1 MAKNDKSVKRGVY
14 LYIDG
19 KQIKNDVNSIKAE
32 IKKLTGELKD
42 MTIGSREYVE
52 QMAKIRN
59 LNSMLKEHQ
68 KSLRGVNKEVK
79 ATTFSFGKFVDG
91 FNRFGGF
98 IASVVASLTGLVLG
112 LKALRDEKNKL
123 EDSQAS
129 LKSLTG
135 LDETSVD
142 WLTKQ
147 AQKLSTTM
155 TKEGLRVRQST
166 AEILDAYM
174 LVGSAKAELLGSPE
188 ALAAVTEEAMRLQSA
203 AGDITLAEAVDA
215 VTLSLNQFGAPAED
229 AARYVNVLAAGS
241 KEGASGVASITSSIK
256 RAGVAAAGAN
266 VSIEETVALVETLAY
281 KGITDEVAGT
291 ALKKFFLVLQTGA
304 DDTNPKVVGLTK
316 ALENLKA
323 KNMGAADIKKMFG
336 EEGYNAAA
344 VILQNTEMVNQLTEA
359 VTGTNI
365 AFEQSAIN
373 SDTASAKLAQV
384 RNQMKLA
391 GIELI
396 EKLNPAILVSTNAMT
411 YVIKILPGVIDWFK
425 KWGAEV
431 TILSAYFLL
440 LATRVT
446 ITNKAIAAYH
456 SVLAAGTAIKKG
468 YALAIMA
475 INAARDTSLRG
486 LVNMRNA
493 IRTSN
498 ALTRTATATVTL
510 LKSALFLM
518 TGQLKAA
525 RIAFQAFTIAA
536 RANPFGI
543 VLTVVA
549 ALTLGLVNLR
559 KKQDEASAAQVAL
572 NRVSQKTSEEYDKQA
587 AHIKQLNDVLH
598 NNKVGIGERR
608 KALDELK
615 SIIPGYNAMLTKEG
629 ELIEENTSAIDNY
642 LVALD
647 KEIRL
652 KKFKEEREAAILRKD
667 ALEKQLKSHQQVLD
681 NNPLVTT
688 QTFNTSFG
696 AMNFDPLSRHREKV
710 QSLNAEL
717 TKTNA
722 ELDALTKEYE
732 ALSQVKTVDDDN
744 DGKCPKC
751 GNKPC
756 TCDIQVDEEDDVKK
770 QLQALEL
777 EHGKRIAEIKKQYLE
792 DDKMTQSEYNK
803 RIQDAEVQ
811 LLNEKLKVMGLDE
824 AQRQRFNERL
834 LDIQLKQ
841 RDELRDQRLDETKD
855 TLAANQKK
863 FQLEA
868 EQLAKDYQNRLI
880 TREDFLK
887 KLFELQELYKVA
899 GDTPEV
905 LTPEQQEMIDK
916 YLEKIDEVIAKYKE
930 AAHKTEEWRDITQK
944 AWGDVKSW
952 ADMTFDEMTVL
963 LDKLVQ
969 DLFKLGDGFESTQDK
984 LAVMATFGASYMQQL
999 GAAVGQTL
1007 GGAKDSLEDFLKASL
1022 QMVLEV
1028 IKQQLIAEQAAAIAS
1043 VTMKDITTKGF
1054 AGIATA
1060 AAKIAL
1066 ITAAFEAAKTAIGNF
1081 YTGGYTPSGE
1091 WDEPKGI
1098 VHSNEFVANRY
1109 AVANPAVRPV
1119 LDLIDSA
1126 QRSGTIAN
1134 LTGGDIAAVA
1144 GGSAHPVAAASSV
1157 MQLQAQSDD
1166 RELKQTVRGLSQ
1178 VLSRLV
1184 ERLDEPIE
1192 AYGVI
1197 SGRHGLKRKL
1207 DEYDRL
1213 LNNKSR
1219 KP

>member
-135 LDETSVD
+135 LDDTSVD

-155 TKEGLRVRQST
+155 TKEGLRVRASA

-174 LVGSAKAELLGSPE
+174 LVGGAKAELLGSPE
-188 ALAAVTEEAMRLQSA
+188 ALHAVTEEAMRLQAA

-241 KEGASGVASITSSIK
+241 KEGASGIASITSSIK

-304 DDTNPKVVGLTK
+304 NETNPKVVGLTK

-344 VILQNTEMVNQLTEA
+344 VILDNVDMVNQLTEA

-425 KWGAEV
+425 KWGLEV
-431 TILSAYFLL
+431 MILSGYFLL
-440 LATRVT
+440 MATRVT
-446 ITNKAIAAYH
+446 ITKKAVAAYH
-456 SVLAAGTAIKKG
+456 AVLNAGIAIKKG
-468 YALAIMA
+468 YTLAIVA
-475 INAARDTSLRG
+475 LNSARTANLKG
-486 LVNMRNA
+486 LVNMRSA
-493 IRTSN
+493 MRTAN
-498 ALTRTATATVTL
+498 ILTRTATSLVTL
-510 LKSALFLM
+510 LRSALFLM

-525 RIAFQAFTIAA
+525 GIAFKAFTIAA

-549 ALTLGLVNLR
+549 ALTFGLVQLR
-559 KKQDEASAAQVAL
+559 RKQEEVSASQAAL
-572 NRVSQKTSEEYDKQA
+572 NRINKKASEEYDDQSA
-587 AHIKQLNDVLH
+587 RIKALNDIVH
-598 NNKVGIGERR
+598 NNKVGIDERR

-615 SIIPGYNAMLTKEG
+615 SIIPDYNAMLDEEG
-629 ELIEENTSAIDNY
+629 RLTNDNTTAIDNY
-642 LVALD
+642 LVALE
-647 KEIRL
+647 KEIKL
-652 KKFKEEREAAILRKD
+652 KAAKEELEEAYRKQRKLEQQRD
-667 ALEKQLKSHQQVLD
+667 AHQKVLD
-681 NNPLVTT
+681 NNPGNTT

-696 AMNFDPLSRHREKV
+696 ALNFDPLDHNRSKLREI
-710 QSLNAEL
+710 NAEL
-717 TKTNA
+717 ATTNSIISAINNEIASNSSVISSPSPKKSGGSATGGTESEKERKIRINKEFERIETEHNKELTHIQKLYLEGAFESEEEYASAKVDLEKKYLNQKLEVAGIEDSEREKIQVKILEGEIKFNELCKKEDERIAKERKSIREKQLQIELEQAAQHHYRSLTSEEEYQAEVSRIYDNYYKDLLENFRLTEEEKTKIKA
-722 ELDALTKEYE
+722 EQDKKQTDKDKEKYDKLIAQTERYRDIALDISTQFGEAIGEMIANGELSMKNFLKETILMALDALERIIEIHCVEIMTK
-732 ALSQVKTVDDDN
+732 S
-744 DGKCPKC
+744 
-751 GNKPC
+751 
-756 TCDIQVDEEDDVKK
+756 
-770 QLQALEL
+770 
-777 EHGKRIAEIKKQYLE
+777 IAA
-792 DDKMTQSEYNK
+792 TTP
-803 RIQDAEVQ
+803 
-811 LLNEKLKVMGLDE
+811 
-824 AQRQRFNERL
+824 FNW
-834 LDIQLKQ
+834 I
-841 RDELRDQRLDETKD
+841 
-855 TLAANQKK
+855 
-863 FQLEA
+863 
-868 EQLAKDYQNRLI
+868 
-880 TREDFLK
+880 
-887 KLFELQELYKVA
+887 
-899 GDTPEV
+899 
-905 LTPEQQEMIDK
+905 
-916 YLEKIDEVIAKYKE
+916 
-930 AAHKTEEWRDITQK
+930 
-944 AWGDVKSW
+944 
-952 ADMTFDEMTVL
+952 
-963 LDKLVQ
+963 
-969 DLFKLGDGFESTQDK
+969 
-984 LAVMATFGASYMQQL
+984 
-999 GAAVGQTL
+999 GAAK
-1007 GGAKDSLEDFLKASL
+1007 GAAQVAAIKASFAL
-1022 QMVLEV
+1022 V
-1028 IKQQLIAEQAAAIAS
+1028 
-1043 VTMKDITTKGF
+1043 KG
-1054 AGIATA
+1054 
-1060 AAKIAL
+1060 L
-1066 ITAAFEAAKTAIGNF
+1066 VGNF
-1081 YTGGYTPSGE
+1081 YTGGYTPSGD
-1091 WDEPKGI
+1091 WDKPQGI

-1144 GGSAHPVAAASSV
+1144 GGSAHPVAAASPV

-1192 AYGVI
+1192 AVGVI
-1197 SGRHGLKRKL
+1197 SGRRGWKQKL

>member
-1 MAKNDKSVKRGVY
+1 MAKNDKTVKRGVY

-19 KQIKNDVNSIKAE
+19 KQIKNDVSSIKAE
-32 IKKLTGELKD
+32 IKKLTNELKD

-59 LNSMLKEHQ
+59 LNSMLKDHQ
-68 KSLRGVNKEVK
+68 RNLRGVNKEVK

-135 LDETSVD
+135 LDDTSVD

-188 ALAAVTEEAMRLQSA
+188 ALAAVTEEAMRLQAA

-241 KEGASGVASITSSIK
+241 KEGASGIASITSAIK

-266 VSIEETVALVETLAY
+266 VSVEETVALVETLAY

-304 DDTNPKVVGLTK
+304 DDTNPKVVGLAK

-359 VTGTNI
+359 VTDTNI

-373 SDTASAKLAQV
+373 SDTASARLAQV

-431 TILSAYFLL
+431 MILSGYFLL

-446 ITNKAIAAYH
+446 ITNKAVSAFHA
-456 SVLAAGTAIKKG
+456 VLAAGTAIKKG
-468 YALAIMA
+468 YALAIVG
-475 INAARDTSLRG
+475 INATRDTSLRG

-493 IRTSN
+493 LRTSN
-498 ALTRTATATVTL
+498 ALTRTATAVITL

-525 RIAFQAFTIAA
+525 RIAFQAFSIAA
-536 RANPFGI
+536 RANPFGWI
-543 VLTVVA
+543 LTAVAGVTMAITVFVNKTNAATKAMSDFNKANSKAKSELTLLYNSLITANAGTQKRMELIKEFNNKYGGYLTNLLNEKSTIEEITAAYNEAALAIQRKIAQQTLAEQTEDIQTKALEKQSDILSDVSDILSIKFTGSDVAKRMQQITAFTERQVAAGKSVSAIATKVVNELAATKMFKAADLKDIKDAMFDYASEVVA
-549 ALTLGLVNLR
+549 TAQKIQGVKDKLNPWLAPEDR
-559 KKQDEASAAQVAL
+559 KKSSNELPEVVVTPGVTATPSANNAVNDTDIFLEENKRYFEELAALKNKYVNSDTMTREEYSRLSEELELQHLNRKLEIAGVEPEKRAAIQQQVLDAQIKMKEVTAKQLEKQAKEQSDNAL
-572 NRVSQKTSEEYDKQA
+572 NEHKKRFELEIEAATRRHYQTMTSEEEYQKDVSRLTNDYYQAVLNDTRISEEEKAKIIQSVQQKSLDDEKAIYDKKTLQFNNMKNSIVGA
-587 AHIKQLNDVLH
+587 AESMGEAMAKFFTDEETDFGDFMANVLT
-598 NNKVGIGERR
+598 I
-608 KALDELK
+608 
-615 SIIPGYNAMLTKEG
+615 ML
-629 ELIEENTSAIDNY
+629 
-642 LVALD
+642 
-647 KEIRL
+647 
-652 KKFKEEREAAILRKD
+652 D
-667 ALEKQLKSHQQVLD
+667 ALEKQL
-681 NNPLVTT
+681 
-688 QTFNTSFG
+688 
-696 AMNFDPLSRHREKV
+696 
-710 QSLNAEL
+710 
-717 TKTNA
+717 
-722 ELDALTKEYE
+722 
-732 ALSQVKTVDDDN
+732 
-744 DGKCPKC
+744 
-751 GNKPC
+751 
-756 TCDIQVDEEDDVKK
+756 
-770 QLQALEL
+770 
-777 EHGKRIAEIKKQYLE
+777 IAQ
-792 DDKMTQSEYNK
+792 
-803 RIQDAEVQ
+803 
-811 LLNEKLKVMGLDE
+811 
-824 AQRQRFNERL
+824 
-834 LDIQLKQ
+834 
-841 RDELRDQRLDETKD
+841 
-855 TLAANQKK
+855 
-863 FQLEA
+863 
-868 EQLAKDYQNRLI
+868 
-880 TREDFLK
+880 
-887 KLFELQELYKVA
+887 
-899 GDTPEV
+899 
-905 LTPEQQEMIDK
+905 
-916 YLEKIDEVIAKYKE
+916 
-930 AAHKTEEWRDITQK
+930 
-944 AWGDVKSW
+944 
-952 ADMTFDEMTVL
+952 
-963 LDKLVQ
+963 
-969 DLFKLGDGFESTQDK
+969 
-984 LAVMATFGASYMQQL
+984 
-999 GAAVGQTL
+999 
-1007 GGAKDSLEDFLKASL
+1007 
-1022 QMVLEV
+1022 
-1028 IKQQLIAEQAAAIAS
+1028 QAAAIAA
-1043 VTMKDITTKGF
+1043 VTINDISTKGL

-1066 ITAAFEAAKTAIGNF
+1066 ITAAFESAKAVLGNF
-1081 YTGGYTPSGE
+1081 YTGGYTGSGD

-1098 VHSNEFVANRY
+1098 VHSNEFVANRF

-1119 LDLIDSA
+1119 LDLIDAA

-1144 GGSAHPVAAASSV
+1144 GSHPMTAAQAPVVVTPAS
-1157 MQLQAQSDD
+1157 QPND
-1166 RELKQTVRGLSQ
+1166 RELMQTVRDLRR
-1178 VLSRLV
+1178 VISRLV
-1184 ERLDEPIE
+1184 VRLDEPIE

-1197 SGRHGLKRKL
+1197 SGRRGWKQKL
-1207 DEYDRL
+1207 DEYDKL

>member
-1 MAKNDKSVKRGVY
+1 MAKNDKTVKRGVY

-19 KQIKNDVNSIKAE
+19 KQIKNDVSSIKAE
-32 IKKLTGELKD
+32 IKKLTNELKD

-59 LNSMLKEHQ
+59 LNSMLKDHQ
-68 KSLRGVNKEVK
+68 KNLRGVNKEVK

-135 LDETSVD
+135 LDDTSVD

-188 ALAAVTEEAMRLQSA
+188 ALAAVTEEAMRLQAA

-241 KEGASGVASITSSIK
+241 KEGASGIASITSAIK

-266 VSIEETVALVETLAY
+266 VSVEETVALVETLAY

-304 DDTNPKVVGLTK
+304 DDTNPKVVGLSK

-359 VTGTNI
+359 VTDTNI

-373 SDTASAKLAQV
+373 SDTASARLAQV

-411 YVIKILPGVIDWFK
+411 YVIKILPGAIDWFK

-431 TILSAYFLL
+431 MILSGYFLL

-446 ITNKAIAAYH
+446 ITNKAVSAYH
-456 SVLAAGTAIKKG
+456 AVLAAGTAIKKG
-468 YALAIMA
+468 YALAIVG

-493 IRTSN
+493 LRTSN
-498 ALTRTATATVTL
+498 ALTRTTTAAITL
-510 LKSALFLM
+510 LKSALFLL

-525 RIAFQAFTIAA
+525 RISFQAFTIAA
-536 RANPFGI
+536 RLNPFGV
-543 VLTVVA
+543 VLTTVTALAVA
-549 ALTLGLVNLR
+549 LVTLR
-559 KKQDEASAAQVAL
+559 KRQDAVATAQQKLQDL
-572 NRVSQKTSEEYDKQA
+572 NREAEGQVQKEVVEMKDLLKVAEDMNLSYDT
-587 AHIKQLNDVLH
+587 
-598 NNKVGIGERR
+598 R
-608 KALDELK
+608 K
-615 SIIPGYNAMLTKEG
+615 G
-629 ELIEENTSAIDNY
+629 
-642 LVALD
+642 ALD
-647 KEIRL
+647 KLNEILPGHLANLTMEKINSGEAKKAVDEHTKALIRQATIQKLLDRQAELNANMSKYGNDKAEYLRKEVNVFELLWGGFTKGSAIPQWDEWVEEAKLLDTEL
-652 KKFKEEREAAILRKD
+652 KKLQIEDIQNNDKSGSGDKDKPCSICGKKPCICRK
-667 ALEKQLKSHQQVLD
+667 V
-681 NNPLVTT
+681 
-688 QTFNTSFG
+688 
-696 AMNFDPLSRHREKV
+696 V
-710 QSLNAEL
+710 Q
-717 TKTNA
+717 
-722 ELDALTKEYE
+722 
-732 ALSQVKTVDDDN
+732 DDDA
-744 DGKCPKC
+744 
-751 GNKPC
+751 
-756 TCDIQVDEEDDVKK
+756 VKK
-770 QLQALEL
+770 QLQQLEL
-777 EHGKRIAEIKKQYLE
+777 EHGQRISDIKKRYLE
-792 DDKMTQSEYNK
+792 DNTMTQAEYNK
-803 RIQDAEVQ
+803 LIQDAELQ
-811 LLNEKLKVMGLDE
+811 LLNEKLKVMGLE
-824 AQRQRFNERL
+824 ESQRQQINDRI
-834 LDIQLKQ
+834 LDMQIKQ
-841 RDELRDQRLDETKD
+841 REELRKQKLDETNE
-855 TLAANQKK
+855 TLSANQKK

-868 EQLAKDYQNRLI
+868 EQLAQDYKNRLI

-887 KLFELQELYKVA
+887 KLLELQKIYEIA
-899 GDTPEV
+899 GNTPEV
-905 LTPEQQEMIDK
+905 LTPEQQKAIDQYLDKLDEVIDK
-916 YLEKIDEVIAKYKE
+916 YKGAAEEVKDWRKTTQENWDELTKYTS
-930 AAHKTEEWRDITQK
+930 ASFD
-944 AWGDVKSW
+944 
-952 ADMTFDEMTVL
+952 DMTKILTTFFADLASMSVDGVESFDNLEQ
-963 LDKLVQ
+963 KYQ
-969 DLFKLGDGFESTQDK
+969 ALGTLMFSY
-984 LAVMATFGASYMQQL
+984 ASMFGT
-999 GAAVGQTL
+999 AVGEL
-1007 GGAKDSLEDFLKASL
+1007 LAGSEDSLKDFLKNTVN
-1022 QMVLEV
+1022 MVLTSIEQLMVAYIAQTTMREV
-1028 IKQQLIAEQAAAIAS
+1028 A
-1043 VTMKDITTKGF
+1043 TKGF
-1054 AGIATA
+1054 IGLATA
-1060 AAKIAL
+1060 AAQIAA
-1066 ITAAFEAAKTAIGNF
+1066 ITAAFETAKAAIGNF
-1081 YTGGYTPSGE
+1081 YTGGYTPSGD
-1091 WDEPKGI
+1091 WDKPQGI
-1098 VHSNEFVANRY
+1098 VHSNEFVANRF

-1119 LDLIDSA
+1119 LDLIDAA

-1144 GGSAHPVAAASSV
+1144 GSRPMTAAQAPVVVTSASQPN
-1157 MQLQAQSDD
+1157 D
-1166 RELKQTVRGLSQ
+1166 RELMQTVRDLRQ
-1178 VLSRLV
+1178 VISRLV
-1184 ERLDEPIE
+1184 VRLDEPIE

-1197 SGRHGLKRKL
+1197 SGRRGWKQKL
-1207 DEYDRL
+1207 DEYDKL

>member
-1 MAKNDKSVKRGVY
+1 MAKNDKTVKRGVY

-19 KQIKNDVNSIKAE
+19 KQIKNDVSSIKAE
-32 IKKLTGELKD
+32 IKKLTNELKD

-59 LNSMLKEHQ
+59 LNSMLKDHQ
-68 KSLRGVNKEVK
+68 KNLRGVNKEVK

-135 LDETSVD
+135 LDDTSVD

-188 ALAAVTEEAMRLQSA
+188 ALAAVTEEAMRLQAA

-241 KEGASGVASITSSIK
+241 KEGASGIASITSAIK

-266 VSIEETVALVETLAY
+266 VSVEETVALVETLAY
-281 KGITDEVAGT
+281 KGITDEMAGT

-304 DDTNPKVVGLTK
+304 DDTNPKVVGLAK

-373 SDTASAKLAQV
+373 SDTASARLAQV

-431 TILSAYFLL
+431 MILSGYFLL

-446 ITNKAIAAYH
+446 ITNKAVSAYH
-456 SVLAAGTAIKKG
+456 AVLAAGTAIKKG
-468 YALAIMA
+468 YALAIVG

-493 IRTSN
+493 LRTSN
-498 ALTRTATATVTL
+498 ALTRTTTAAITL
-510 LKSALFLM
+510 LKSALFLL

-525 RIAFQAFTIAA
+525 RISFQAFTIAA
-536 RANPFGI
+536 RLNPFGG
-543 VLTVVA
+543 VLTTVTALAVA
-549 ALTLGLVNLR
+549 LVTLR
-559 KKQDEASAAQVAL
+559 KRQDAVATAQQKLQDL
-572 NRVSQKTSEEYDKQA
+572 NREAEGQVQKEVVEMKDLLKVAEDMNLSYDT
-587 AHIKQLNDVLH
+587 
-598 NNKVGIGERR
+598 R
-608 KALDELK
+608 K
-615 SIIPGYNAMLTKEG
+615 G
-629 ELIEENTSAIDNY
+629 
-642 LVALD
+642 ALD
-647 KEIRL
+647 KLNEILPGHLANLTMEKINSGEAKKAVDEHTKALVRQATIQKLLDRQAELNANMSKYGNDKAEYLRKEVNVFELLWGGFTKGSAIPQWDEWVEEAKLLDAEL
-652 KKFKEEREAAILRKD
+652 KKLQIEDIQNND
-667 ALEKQLKSHQQVLD
+667 KSG
-681 NNPLVTT
+681 
-688 QTFNTSFG
+688 S
-696 AMNFDPLSRHREKV
+696 
-710 QSLNAEL
+710 
-717 TKTNA
+717 
-722 ELDALTKEYE
+722 
-732 ALSQVKTVDDDN
+732 DDE
-744 DGKCPKC
+744 
-751 GNKPC
+751 NKPC
-756 TCDIQVDEEDDVKK
+756 PICGKKPCICRKVVQDEDAVKK
-770 QLQALEL
+770 QLQQLEL
-777 EHGKRIAEIKKQYLE
+777 EHGQRISEIKKRYLE
-792 DDKMTQSEYNK
+792 DNMMTQTEYNK
-803 RIQDAEVQ
+803 LIQDAELQ
-811 LLNEKLKVMGLDE
+811 LLNEKLKVMGLE
-824 AQRQRFNERL
+824 ESQRQQINDRI
-834 LDIQLKQ
+834 LDMQIKQ
-841 RDELRDQRLDETKD
+841 REELRKQKLDETNE
-855 TLAANQKK
+855 TLSANQKK

-868 EQLAKDYQNRLI
+868 EQLAQDYKNRLI
-880 TREDFLK
+880 SREDFLK
-887 KLFELQELYKVA
+887 KLLELQKIYEIA
-899 GDTPEV
+899 GNTPEV
-905 LTPEQQEMIDK
+905 LTPEQQKAIDQYLDKLDEVIDK
-916 YLEKIDEVIAKYKE
+916 YKGAAEEVKDWRKTTQENWDELTKYTS
-930 AAHKTEEWRDITQK
+930 ASFD
-944 AWGDVKSW
+944 
-952 ADMTFDEMTVL
+952 DMTKILTTFFADLASMSVDGVESFDNLEQ
-963 LDKLVQ
+963 KYQ
-969 DLFKLGDGFESTQDK
+969 ALGTLMFSY
-984 LAVMATFGASYMQQL
+984 ASMFGT
-999 GAAVGQTL
+999 AVGEL
-1007 GGAKDSLEDFLKASL
+1007 LAGSEDSLKDFLKNTVN
-1022 QMVLEV
+1022 MVLTSIEQLMVAYIAQTTMREV
-1028 IKQQLIAEQAAAIAS
+1028 A
-1043 VTMKDITTKGF
+1043 TKGF
-1054 AGIATA
+1054 IGLATA
-1060 AAKIAL
+1060 AAQIAA
-1066 ITAAFEAAKTAIGNF
+1066 ITAAFETAKAAIGNF
-1081 YTGGYTPSGE
+1081 YTGGYTPSGD
-1091 WDEPKGI
+1091 WDKPQGI
-1098 VHSNEFVANRY
+1098 VHSNEFVANRF

-1119 LDLIDSA
+1119 LDLIDAA

-1134 LTGGDIAAVA
+1134 LTSGDIAAVA
-1144 GGSAHPVAAASSV
+1144 GPRQMTAAQAPVVVTPAS
-1157 MQLQAQSDD
+1157 QPND
-1166 RELKQTVRGLSQ
+1166 RELMQTVRDLRQ
-1178 VLSRLV
+1178 VISRLV
-1184 ERLDEPIE
+1184 VRLDEPIE

-1197 SGRHGLKRKL
+1197 SGRRGWKQKL
-1207 DEYDRL
+1207 DEYDKL

>member
-1 MAKNDKSVKRGVY
+1 MAKNDKTVKRGVY

-19 KQIKNDVNSIKAE
+19 KQIKNDVSSIKAE
-32 IKKLTGELKD
+32 IKKLTNELKD

-59 LNSMLKEHQ
+59 LNSMLKDHQ
-68 KSLRGVNKEVK
+68 KNLRGVNKEVK

-135 LDETSVD
+135 LDDTSVD

-188 ALAAVTEEAMRLQSA
+188 ALAAVTEEAMRLQAA

-241 KEGASGVASITSSIK
+241 KEGASGIASITSAIK

-266 VSIEETVALVETLAY
+266 VSVEETVALVETLAY

-304 DDTNPKVVGLTK
+304 DDTNPKVVGLAK

-373 SDTASAKLAQV
+373 SDTASARLAQV

-396 EKLNPAILVSTNAMT
+396 EKLNPAILVSTNVIT

-431 TILSAYFLL
+431 MILSGYFLL

-446 ITNKAIAAYH
+446 ITNKAVSAYH
-456 SVLAAGTAIKKG
+456 AVLAAGTAIKKG
-468 YALAIMA
+468 YALAIVG

-493 IRTSN
+493 LRTSN
-498 ALTRTATATVTL
+498 ALTRTTTAAITL
-510 LKSALFLM
+510 LKSALFLL

-525 RIAFQAFTIAA
+525 RISFQAFTIAA
-536 RANPFGI
+536 RLNPFGV
-543 VLTVVA
+543 VLTTVTALAVA
-549 ALTLGLVNLR
+549 LVTLR
-559 KKQDEASAAQVAL
+559 KRQDAVATAQQKLQDL
-572 NRVSQKTSEEYDKQA
+572 NREAEGQVQKEVVEMKDLLKVAEDMNLSYDT
-587 AHIKQLNDVLH
+587 
-598 NNKVGIGERR
+598 R
-608 KALDELK
+608 K
-615 SIIPGYNAMLTKEG
+615 G
-629 ELIEENTSAIDNY
+629 
-642 LVALD
+642 ALD
-647 KEIRL
+647 KLNEILPGHLANLTMEKINSGEAKKAVDEHTKALIRQATIQKLLDRQAELNANMSKYGNDKAEYLRKEVNVFELLWGGFTKGSAIPQWDEWVEEAKLLDAEL
-652 KKFKEEREAAILRKD
+652 KKLQIEDIQNND
-667 ALEKQLKSHQQVLD
+667 KSGSGD
-681 NNPLVTT
+681 E
-688 QTFNTSFG
+688 
-696 AMNFDPLSRHREKV
+696 D
-710 QSLNAEL
+710 
-717 TKTNA
+717 
-722 ELDALTKEYE
+722 
-732 ALSQVKTVDDDN
+732 
-744 DGKCPKC
+744 
-751 GNKPC
+751 KPC
-756 TCDIQVDEEDDVKK
+756 PICGKKPCICRKVVQDEDAVKK
-770 QLQALEL
+770 QLQQLEL
-777 EHGKRIAEIKKQYLE
+777 EHGQRISDIKKRYLE
-792 DDKMTQSEYNK
+792 DNTMTQAEYNK
-803 RIQDAEVQ
+803 LIQDAELQ
-811 LLNEKLKVMGLDE
+811 LLNEKLKVMGLE
-824 AQRQRFNERL
+824 ESQRQQINDRI
-834 LDIQLKQ
+834 LDMQIKQ
-841 RDELRDQRLDETKD
+841 REEFRKQKLDETNE
-855 TLAANQKK
+855 TLSANQKK

-868 EQLAKDYQNRLI
+868 EQLAQDYKNRLI

-887 KLFELQELYKVA
+887 KLLELQKIYEIA
-899 GDTPEV
+899 GNTSEV
-905 LTPEQQEMIDK
+905 LTPEQQKAIDQYLDKLDEVIDK
-916 YLEKIDEVIAKYKE
+916 YKGAAEEVKDWRKTTQENWDELTKYTS
-930 AAHKTEEWRDITQK
+930 ASFD
-944 AWGDVKSW
+944 
-952 ADMTFDEMTVL
+952 DMTKILTTFFADLASMSVDGVESFDNLEQ
-963 LDKLVQ
+963 KYQ
-969 DLFKLGDGFESTQDK
+969 ALGTLMFSY
-984 LAVMATFGASYMQQL
+984 ASMFGT
-999 GAAVGQTL
+999 AVGEL
-1007 GGAKDSLEDFLKASL
+1007 LAGSEDSLKDFLKNTVN
-1022 QMVLEV
+1022 MVLTSIEQLMVAYIAQTTMREV
-1028 IKQQLIAEQAAAIAS
+1028 A
-1043 VTMKDITTKGF
+1043 TKGF
-1054 AGIATA
+1054 IGLATA
-1060 AAKIAL
+1060 AAQIAA
-1066 ITAAFEAAKTAIGNF
+1066 ITAAFETAKAAIGNF
-1081 YTGGYTPSGE
+1081 YMGGYTPSGD

-1098 VHSNEFVANRY
+1098 VHSNEFVANRF

-1119 LDLIDSA
+1119 LDLIDAA

-1144 GGSAHPVAAASSV
+1144 GSRQMTAAQAPVVVTPAS
-1157 MQLQAQSDD
+1157 QPNDW
-1166 RELKQTVRGLSQ
+1166 ELMQTVRDLRR
-1178 VLSRLV
+1178 VISRLV
-1184 ERLDEPIE
+1184 VRLDEPIE

-1197 SGRHGLKRKL
+1197 SGRRGWKQKL
-1207 DEYDRL
+1207 DEYDKL

>member
-135 LDETSVD
+135 LDDTSVD

-155 TKEGLRVRQST
+155 TKEGLRVRASA

-174 LVGSAKAELLGSPE
+174 LVGGAKAELLGSPE
-188 ALAAVTEEAMRLQSA
+188 ALHAVTEEAMRLQAA

-241 KEGASGVASITSSIK
+241 KEGASGIASITSSIK

-291 ALKKFFLVLQTGA
+291 ALKRFFLVLQTGA
-304 DDTNPKVVGLTK
+304 DETNPRIVGLTK

-323 KNMGAADIKKMFG
+323 KNMGAGEIKKMFG
-336 EEGYNAAA
+336 EDGFNAAS
-344 VILQNTEMVNQLTEA
+344 VILGNIDMVNQLTEA

-425 KWGAEV
+425 KWGLEV
-431 TILSAYFLL
+431 MILSGYFLL
-440 LATRVT
+440 MATRVT
-446 ITNKAIAAYH
+446 ITTKAVAAYH
-456 SVLAAGTAIKKG
+456 AVLNAGIAIKKG
-468 YALAIMA
+468 YTLAVVAL
-475 INAARDTSLRG
+475 NSARSANLRG
-486 LVNMRNA
+486 LVNMRSA
-493 IRTSN
+493 MRTAN
-498 ALTRTATATVTL
+498 ILTRTATSLVTL
-510 LKSALFLM
+510 LRSALFLM

-525 RIAFQAFTIAA
+525 GIAFKAFTIAA

-549 ALTLGLVNLR
+549 ALTFGLVQLR
-559 KKQDEASAAQVAL
+559 RKQEEVSASQAAL
-572 NRVSQKTSEEYDKQA
+572 NRINKKASEEYDDQSA
-587 AHIKQLNDVLH
+587 RIKALNDIVH
-598 NNKVGIGERR
+598 NNKVGIDERR

-615 SIIPGYNAMLTKEG
+615 SIIPDYNAMLDEEG
-629 ELIEENTSAIDNY
+629 RLTNDNTTAIDNY
-642 LVALD
+642 LVALE
-647 KEIRL
+647 KEIKL
-652 KKFKEEREAAILRKD
+652 KAAKEELEEAYRKQRKLEQQRD
-667 ALEKQLKSHQQVLD
+667 AHQKVLD
-681 NNPLVTT
+681 NNPGNTT

-696 AMNFDPLSRHREKV
+696 ALNFDPLDHNRSKLREINAELATTNSVISAINNEIASNSSVISSPSPKKGGGSTGKTESEEERKKRV
-710 QSLNAEL
+710 KKELENIETAHNAEL
-717 TKTNA
+717 THIQKLYLEGAFESEEEYASAKIDLEKKYLNQKLDVVGLEASEREKIQVKILEGQIKFNELCKKEDERIAKERKSIRDKQLQIELEQAAQHHYRNFTSEEEYQAEVKQIYEKYYNDLLTNFRLTEEQKTQVMA
-722 ELDALTKEYE
+722 EQNKLQAEEDKEKYEKLKAQSEKYRDITMDIASEFGEAIGEMIANGELSMKNFLKETILMALDALERIIE
-732 ALSQVKTVDDDN
+732 I
-744 DGKCPKC
+744 
-751 GNKPC
+751 
-756 TCDIQVDEEDDVKK
+756 TC
-770 QLQALEL
+770 LEVTA
-777 EHGKRIAEIKKQYLE
+777 KNIAA
-792 DDKMTQSEYNK
+792 TTP
-803 RIQDAEVQ
+803 
-811 LLNEKLKVMGLDE
+811 
-824 AQRQRFNERL
+824 FNW
-834 LDIQLKQ
+834 I
-841 RDELRDQRLDETKD
+841 
-855 TLAANQKK
+855 
-863 FQLEA
+863 
-868 EQLAKDYQNRLI
+868 
-880 TREDFLK
+880 
-887 KLFELQELYKVA
+887 
-899 GDTPEV
+899 
-905 LTPEQQEMIDK
+905 
-916 YLEKIDEVIAKYKE
+916 
-930 AAHKTEEWRDITQK
+930 
-944 AWGDVKSW
+944 
-952 ADMTFDEMTVL
+952 
-963 LDKLVQ
+963 
-969 DLFKLGDGFESTQDK
+969 
-984 LAVMATFGASYMQQL
+984 
-999 GAAVGQTL
+999 GAAKAAAQV
-1007 GGAKDSLEDFLKASL
+1007 AAIKASFAL
-1022 QMVLEV
+1022 V
-1028 IKQQLIAEQAAAIAS
+1028 
-1043 VTMKDITTKGF
+1043 KG
-1054 AGIATA
+1054 
-1060 AAKIAL
+1060 L
-1066 ITAAFEAAKTAIGNF
+1066 VGNF
-1081 YTGGYTPSGE
+1081 YTGGYTPSGD
-1091 WDEPKGI
+1091 WDKPQGI

-1144 GGSAHPVAAASSV
+1144 GGSAHPVAAASPV

-1192 AYGVI
+1192 AVGVI
-1197 SGRHGLKRKL
+1197 SGRRGWRQKL

>member
-1 MAKNDKSVKRGVY
+1 MAKNDKTVKRGVY

-19 KQIKNDVNSIKAE
+19 KQIKNDVSSIKAE
-32 IKKLTGELKD
+32 IKKLTNELKD

-59 LNSMLKEHQ
+59 LNSMLKDHQ
-68 KSLRGVNKEVK
+68 KNLRGVNKEVK

-135 LDETSVD
+135 LDDTSVD

-188 ALAAVTEEAMRLQSA
+188 ALAAVTEEAMRLQAA

-241 KEGASGVASITSSIK
+241 KEGASGIASITSAIK

-266 VSIEETVALVETLAY
+266 VSVEETVALVETLAY

-304 DDTNPKVVGLTK
+304 DDTNPKVVGLAK

-373 SDTASAKLAQV
+373 SDTASARLAQV

-431 TILSAYFLL
+431 MILSGYFLL

-446 ITNKAIAAYH
+446 ITNKAVSAYH
-456 SVLAAGTAIKKG
+456 AVLAAGTAIKKG
-468 YALAIMA
+468 YALAIVG

-493 IRTSN
+493 LRTSN
-498 ALTRTATATVTL
+498 ALTRTTTAAITL
-510 LKSALFLM
+510 LKSALFLL

-525 RIAFQAFTIAA
+525 RISFQAFTIAA
-536 RANPFGI
+536 RLNPFGV
-543 VLTVVA
+543 VLTTVTALAVA
-549 ALTLGLVNLR
+549 LVTLR
-559 KKQDEASAAQVAL
+559 KRQDAVATAQQKLQDL
-572 NRVSQKTSEEYDKQA
+572 NREAEGQVQKEVVEMKDLLKVAEDMNLSYDT
-587 AHIKQLNDVLH
+587 
-598 NNKVGIGERR
+598 R
-608 KALDELK
+608 K
-615 SIIPGYNAMLTKEG
+615 G
-629 ELIEENTSAIDNY
+629 
-642 LVALD
+642 ALD
-647 KEIRL
+647 KLNEILPGHLANLTMEKINSGEAKKAVDEHTKALIRQATIQKLLDRQAELNANMSKYGNDKAEYLRKEVNVFELLWGGFTKGSAIPQWDEWVEEAKLLDAEL
-652 KKFKEEREAAILRKD
+652 KKLQIEDIQNND
-667 ALEKQLKSHQQVLD
+667 KSGSGD
-681 NNPLVTT
+681 E
-688 QTFNTSFG
+688 
-696 AMNFDPLSRHREKV
+696 D
-710 QSLNAEL
+710 
-717 TKTNA
+717 
-722 ELDALTKEYE
+722 
-732 ALSQVKTVDDDN
+732 
-744 DGKCPKC
+744 
-751 GNKPC
+751 KPC
-756 TCDIQVDEEDDVKK
+756 PICGKKPCICRKVVQDEDAVKK
-770 QLQALEL
+770 QLQQLEL
-777 EHGKRIAEIKKQYLE
+777 EHGQRISEIKKTYLE
-792 DDKMTQSEYNK
+792 DNTMTQAEYNK
-803 RIQDAEVQ
+803 LIQDAELQ
-811 LLNEKLKVMGLDE
+811 LLNEKLKVMGLE
-824 AQRQRFNERL
+824 ESQRQQINDRI
-834 LDIQLKQ
+834 LDMQIKQ
-841 RDELRDQRLDETKD
+841 REELRKQKLDETNE
-855 TLAANQKK
+855 TLSANQKK

-868 EQLAKDYQNRLI
+868 EQLAQDYKNRLI

-887 KLFELQELYKVA
+887 KLLELQKIYEIA
-899 GDTPEV
+899 GNTPEV
-905 LTPEQQEMIDK
+905 LTPEQQKAIDQYLDKLDEVIDK
-916 YLEKIDEVIAKYKE
+916 YKGAAEQTERWREITTE
-930 AAHKTEEWRDITQK
+930 AWNDAE
-944 AWGDVKSW
+944 AWAEMSFD
-952 ADMTFDEMTVL
+952 DMEVL
-963 LDKLVQ
+963 LTELTKSLF
-969 DLFKLGDGFESTQDK
+969 DLADGFDTNQEK
-984 LAVMATFGASYMQQL
+984 LASLATFGAAYLTQL

-1007 GGAKDSLEDFLKASL
+1007 GGAKESLGDFLKASL

-1043 VTMKDITTKGF
+1043 ITMKEITSKGF
-1054 AGIATA
+1054 VGIATA

-1066 ITAAFEAAKTAIGNF
+1066 ITAAFEAAKAAIGNF
-1081 YTGGYTPSGE
+1081 YTGGYTPSGD
-1091 WDEPKGI
+1091 WDKPQGI
-1098 VHSNEFVANRY
+1098 VHSNEFVANRF

-1119 LDLIDSA
+1119 LDLIDAA

-1144 GGSAHPVAAASSV
+1144 GSRQMTAAQAPVVVTSASQPN
-1157 MQLQAQSDD
+1157 D
-1166 RELKQTVRGLSQ
+1166 RELMQTVRDLRR
-1178 VLSRLV
+1178 VISRLV
-1184 ERLDEPIE
+1184 VRLDEPIE
-1192 AYGVI
+1192 AVGVI
-1197 SGRHGLKRKL
+1197 SGRHGWKQKL
-1207 DEYDRL
+1207 DEYDKL